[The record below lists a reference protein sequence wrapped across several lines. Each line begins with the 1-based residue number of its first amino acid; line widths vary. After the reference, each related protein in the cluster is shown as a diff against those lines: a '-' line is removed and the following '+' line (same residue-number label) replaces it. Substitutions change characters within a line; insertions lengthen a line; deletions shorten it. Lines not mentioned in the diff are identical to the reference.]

1 MTWYTNV
8 RTIGCAT
15 EFIRVAQGICLLV
28 TIFIVV
34 GKIKK
39 MEVLC
44 MRKLKKRATAILLGI
59 TMAVTQPGWGNI
71 GVLPPINVEAA
82 ETAGNNLFIDGD
94 LGDDADDDIWAGN
107 WKFGDSNDADDKT
120 WNGVLKDGDIKYSGY
135 ADNNTINGLGIYY
148 TGTGVVNMYQEIA
161 SLEPGNYTV
170 SGDIKDDNGKQT
182 SIDIYNGTKD
192 AVTGNAFTVT
202 KEFQTFSFSFS
213 VEEAKTDYR
222 IGFLINAEAGAWVC
236 LDSLSL
242 VKAASD
248 EEQLAEAKQ
257 NLQSL
262 VDETSALNA
271 SDYTADSWA
280 DLQIALTYANGILAK
295 TDATLQELKDAYTV
309 LNTAKAAL
317 TDASI
322 VQGADIN
329 VKKINGLSKDF
340 IKGVDVSSYVSLR
353 ESGAVFRDW
362 DGNIIDDLTFFKQ
375 LKKAGVNYIRI
386 RVWNNPY
393 DSDGNGYGGGNN
405 DIEKAK
411 TIGKLATDA
420 DMKVLI
426 DFHYSDFWA
435 DPAKQKAPKAWE
447 SYTIEQK
454 ETAVSDF
461 TKESLETLI
470 DYGVDVGM
478 VQVGNETTGGICGE
492 TSKSWSNMAKIF
504 NAGSKAV
511 REVASTS
518 GKTIMVALHF
528 TNPEKEGHY
537 ADIAKNL
544 QDNNVDYDIFA
555 SSYYPFWHGTTDNL
569 TAVLGDIATKYNK
582 KVMVAETSWATT
594 LEDGDGHDNTV
605 REGSNDT
612 GMDYP
617 FTVQGQANEI
627 RSVMEAVSNIG
638 EAGIG
643 AMYWEPAWI
652 PVNIYNKDATDAA
665 DVLAANKEAWE
676 KYGSGWASSYAGEYD
691 SEDAGKWFG
700 GSAVDNQAL
709 FDFSGKPLASLN
721 VFKYVD
727 TGAVA
732 VKRLDSVVNPVVEV
746 AYGDKPSLPE
756 QVSILYN
763 NGDSDKL
770 PVQWNQDDI
779 GLINAECTYKVNG
792 TVSYTGDDN
801 ITSTLKAVC
810 TVVVLPMNLLL
821 NGGFEDNYSE
831 WANSWSITGDGVKD
845 EKLYENKRSGSQALH
860 FYHDSAVDFTIS
872 QSVTVEKDG
881 KYNAYMYI
889 QGDKGQNLEEITIT
903 LENSNSG
910 SSQNADAK
918 LKGWQVWQQP
928 KTEVVE
934 AKAGDT
940 LVVTITVKAPGEAW
954 GSIDDV
960 YLYRSAGLL
969 DYSITYNL
977 DGGTNHSE
985 NPASYNDA
993 QAITFKNPSK
1003 PGYIF
1008 KGWYKDSNFTEQVS
1022 SIAIGTTGDIVLY
1035 AKWEEEAGN
1044 TPEPENTPVPEATPT
1059 PAPEVTPTP
1068 EATKRPVNIW
1078 NPGYVPAPGTTIAP
1092 AVTEVPQTTTAPTVI
1107 PVPQVTPAPGNTQ
1120 APSGTAK
1127 PVQTPGVTIDTV
1139 TDETTGAVTEI
1150 TTKTEENATTVTEK
1164 TVMPDGTQDIKET
1177 LNSNDTNA
1185 VLVTNI
1191 VSSSDGTVISADAV
1205 IYTEVP
1211 GLDNISAAKI
1221 KVPASYL
1228 EAVKNNNISNV
1239 AICVEKSSVD
1249 AVKGNNGRKMVIK
1262 AEVPYVEG
1270 VSVDNII
1277 LTQDSITSAMESDR
1291 KLVVKI
1297 VNNNPQESYTLTIPQ
1312 SELKKMGNGIDVT
1325 VKTKKIFDMD
1335 SSQKKNVE
1343 NILSA
1348 NDVKTENSY
1357 IVSLDTNGTKAG
1369 VKVTTAVLPSSIK
1382 AGSNVYVYSY
1392 NKNTGKLEEIPNSRR
1407 KVLTDGTAGIEGY
1420 GSNDY
1425 VVTNKEL
1432 SGKNVVTL
1440 LDKTKVS
1447 FNKAT
1452 VKKGGKIKINT
1463 KLPSGLAAKQ
1473 SLKDKVPYA
1482 TQAAVVKYKSS
1493 DTSVAKVSKDGTIQA
1508 KSKGKVKITIT
1519 IKLANGKTKTIKKN
1533 ITVK

>member
-1 MTWYTNV
+1 M
-8 RTIGCAT
+8 
-15 EFIRVAQGICLLV
+15 
-28 TIFIVV
+28 
-34 GKIKK
+34 
-39 MEVLC
+39 
-44 MRKLKKRATAILLGI
+44 
-59 TMAVTQPGWGNI
+59 
-71 GVLPPINVEAA
+71 
-82 ETAGNNLFIDGD
+82 
-94 LGDDADDDIWAGN
+94 
-107 WKFGDSNDADDKT
+107 
-120 WNGVLKDGDIKYSGY
+120 
-135 ADNNTINGLGIYY
+135 
-148 TGTGVVNMYQEIA
+148 
-161 SLEPGNYTV
+161 
-170 SGDIKDDNGKQT
+170 
-182 SIDIYNGTKD
+182 
-192 AVTGNAFTVT
+192 
-202 KEFQTFSFSFS
+202 
-213 VEEAKTDYR
+213 
-222 IGFLINAEAGAWVC
+222 
-236 LDSLSL
+236 
-242 VKAASD
+242 
-248 EEQLAEAKQ
+248 
-257 NLQSL
+257 
-262 VDETSALNA
+262 
-271 SDYTADSWA
+271 
-280 DLQIALTYANGILAK
+280 
-295 TDATLQELKDAYTV
+295 
-309 LNTAKAAL
+309 
-317 TDASI
+317 
-322 VQGADIN
+322 
-329 VKKINGLSKDF
+329 
-340 IKGVDVSSYVSLR
+340 
-353 ESGAVFRDW
+353 
-362 DGNIIDDLTFFKQ
+362 
-375 LKKAGVNYIRI
+375 
-386 RVWNNPY
+386 
-393 DSDGNGYGGGNN
+393 
-405 DIEKAK
+405 
-411 TIGKLATDA
+411 
-420 DMKVLI
+420 
-426 DFHYSDFWA
+426 
-435 DPAKQKAPKAWE
+435 
-447 SYTIEQK
+447 
-454 ETAVSDF
+454 
-461 TKESLETLI
+461 
-470 DYGVDVGM
+470 
-478 VQVGNETTGGICGE
+478 
-492 TSKSWSNMAKIF
+492 
-504 NAGSKAV
+504 
-511 REVASTS
+511 
-518 GKTIMVALHF
+518 
-528 TNPEKEGHY
+528 
-537 ADIAKNL
+537 
-544 QDNNVDYDIFA
+544 
-555 SSYYPFWHGTTDNL
+555 
-569 TAVLGDIATKYNK
+569 
-582 KVMVAETSWATT
+582 
-594 LEDGDGHDNTV
+594 

-779 GLINAECTYKVNG
+779 GLINAEGTYKVNG

-940 LVVTITVKAPGEAW
+940 MIVTITVKAPGEAW

-1211 GLDNISAAKI
+1211 VLDNISAAKI

-1249 AVKGNNGRKMVIK
+1249 AVKGNNERKMVIK

>member
-1 MTWYTNV
+1 
-8 RTIGCAT
+8 
-15 EFIRVAQGICLLV
+15 
-28 TIFIVV
+28 
-34 GKIKK
+34 
-39 MEVLC
+39 